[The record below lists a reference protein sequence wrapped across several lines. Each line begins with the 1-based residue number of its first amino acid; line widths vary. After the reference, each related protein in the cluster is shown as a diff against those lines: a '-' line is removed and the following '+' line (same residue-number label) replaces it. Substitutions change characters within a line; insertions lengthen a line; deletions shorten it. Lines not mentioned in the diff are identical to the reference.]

1 MRLGSRP
8 AFAKIVSAIVVLVFA
23 LSSAGPEAA
32 RAQGTPFELN
42 FVISLTGPAAFIG
55 SKEADSFKVLE
66 GLVNATGG
74 IKGRPV
80 KFVVADDQSNPQ
92 VAVQLVNALIA
103 KKVSVIV
110 GPIFTASCSA
120 TQPIVEKDGPLT
132 YCTSPSIVP
141 HDDTYMFMATPS
153 LDDVEPSLLNY
164 AKSRGWTRLGLMT
177 SIDASGQDFERRFD
191 PILGRPEYRGMQL
204 AAREHFAPTDINV
217 AAQIARIKAAKPD
230 LLMTFCVGPAFGTLL
245 RSMRDVGL
253 DIPVYASGA
262 NMTFAQISDYTSFL
276 PSEVFFNAM
285 HGVTLE
291 SNAPAGM
298 RRAQRTYFDA
308 MKKAGVRVE
317 AGTTIPWD
325 PGMVVIDALRHL
337 GTDATAQ
344 QLRSYVQ
351 NLKGWTGIQGTYDFT
366 AYKQR
371 GIGESA
377 VAFFRWDAPKADFVL
392 AFPTARR

>member
-1 MRLGSRP
+1 MRIGSHP
-8 AFAKIVSAIVVLVFA
+8 SFAKIFSAVVVMA
-23 LSSAGPEAA
+23 CVLSSAASREV

-66 GLVNATGG
+66 SLVNATGG

-80 KFVVADDQSNPQ
+80 KFVIADDQSNPQ
-92 VAVQLVNALIA
+92 VALQLVNALVA

-110 GPIFTASCSA
+110 GPILTASCSA
-120 TQPIVEKDGPLT
+120 AQSIVEKDGPFT
-132 YCTSPSIVP
+132 YCLSPSIVP

-153 LDDVEPSLLNY
+153 LDDVEPALLTY
-164 AKSRGWTRLGLMT
+164 AKSRGWTKLGLMT
-177 SIDASGQDFERRFD
+177 SIDASGQDFERRID
-191 PILGRPEYRGMQL
+191 PILARPEFRGMQL
-204 AAREHFAPTDINV
+204 TAREHFAPTDINV

-245 RSMRDVGL
+245 RSMRDAGL

-262 NMTFAQISDYTSFL
+262 NMTFAQINDYTSFL

-291 SNAPAGM
+291 PNAPAGM
-298 RRAQRTYFDA
+298 RRAQQTYFDA

-337 GTDATAQ
+337 GTDATPQ
-344 QLRSYVQ
+344 QLRAYMQ
-351 NLKGWTGIQGTYDFT
+351 TLKGWTGIQGTYDFT

-377 VAFFRWDAPKADFVL
+377 VAFFRWDAPKADFLL